1 MTARPRDRSQTITLG
16 TTPQRAIGRWAKPL
30 QPGKKSTPGNTMNQR
45 TYLNVV
51 NWNMKNLGDTTV
63 HNVHYRAKM
72 QIILE
77 LANGYFGAVRI
88 GLFDVFVLE
97 EVDPTLP
104 RDPTHVNTF
113 TKLQT
118 KFGDGYEHYINMPR
132 RRDLRVDRHSVAMFI
147 RKESMVIREQVD
159 VVAECPRLHTPQKL
173 VVVLVCLRDDTT
185 ALIFGTHLKKD
196 ERNPNGSNKSYQ
208 RRREEV
214 VVCIDAI
221 RVKYAGLYGE
231 DIATIVVGDMNTDQ
245 TLPFRVGRGLP
256 EMKNIKVKFPGD
268 SRIGNKAIDQLYAN
282 GDIYQFN
289 KGSRTNRKSISDH
302 TIVMAQVTFKKN
314 RPNSGQM
321 CRPPRPPQR
330 TAPHGTHL
338 PPIQHTGATT
348 HTPFLPPPHTGPVTG
363 THGTHTPF
371 LPPPHTG
378 PVTGTHGTHTPF
390 LPPPHTGPVT
400 GTHGTHTPFLP
411 PPQQQITP
419 PEHTATHGTQQQKAI
434 QEIYGDYYD
443 AQITYPN
450 DIGTFA
456 GFQFQPLIGA
466 YDGQGGQLF
475 VFCILLFVL
484 CGLATVVCG
493 ACGCLLWFV
502 GCEHV
507 DSTFYAVYQYIYKVL
522 IHKEQREMEYE
533 AVITQPQ
540 VVVAQQ

>member
-330 TAPHGTHL
+330 TATQLLQPQRTAPHGRH
-338 PPIQHTGATT
+338 
-348 HTPFLPPPHTGPVTG
+348 FLPPPNTG
-363 THGTHTPF
+363 THGTHGTHRTHF
-371 LPPPHTG
+371 LPPPHH
-378 PVTGTHGTHTPF
+378 PPLPHAATHDT
-390 LPPPHTGPVT
+390 
-400 GTHGTHTPFLP
+400 
-411 PPQQQITP
+411 PPQQPLTS
-419 PEHTATHGTQQQKAI
+419 PERTATRVDTSSGSKAI

-443 AQITYPN
+443 AEITYPN